1 MSGNNRSRIYAQS
14 FADENRAQ
22 NTSDIPN
29 DHGLTERANR
39 SELEQSFGKND
50 QADISEEY
58 RILDQYRASCKEE
71 CLELAK
77 LRLQKE
83 KLESV
88 VSQFQ
93 NNNEDFCRI
102 KELVNQAVK
111 KSLTEHRQLLSLA
124 LLSVI
129 DSCRRDPA
137 KFSILYYNLPS
148 TTSATTKT
156 QLAEFGTDQTK

>member
-1 MSGNNRSRIYAQS
+1 MYDYHTG
-14 FADENRAQ
+14 
-22 NTSDIPN
+22 
-29 DHGLTERANR
+29 
-39 SELEQSFGKND
+39 
-50 QADISEEY
+50 
-58 RILDQYRASCKEE
+58 
-71 CLELAK
+71 
-77 LRLQKE
+77 
-83 KLESV
+83 LESAL
-88 VSQFQ
+88 SCQFQ

-148 TTSATTKT
+148 TTSASTKT
-156 QLAEFGTDQTK
+156 QLAEFGTTRPNNNLGLFTLTSRTINIEIPMMSLTGRF